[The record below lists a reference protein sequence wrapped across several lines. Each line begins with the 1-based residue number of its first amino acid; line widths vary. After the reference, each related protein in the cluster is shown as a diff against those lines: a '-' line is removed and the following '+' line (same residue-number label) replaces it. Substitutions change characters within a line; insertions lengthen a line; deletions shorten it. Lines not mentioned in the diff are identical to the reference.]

1 MKRYQL
7 ITFLS
12 IALLIYGLL
21 NIYIFYKGW
30 EIVSHITILKI
41 TYFIVFLLIALSF
54 PAGRFLERISISF
67 FSNFLMWFGS
77 IYLAVLAYAI
87 LFFLFFDILQLV
99 IRFIP
104 PYSVFYYNN
113 IKEIRTIIYL
123 VILLTIIILVI
134 IGLINAAN
142 PIVRKLS
149 IKINKRSMQKSL
161 KIALASDIHL
171 GTIICKKRIEKIIE
185 KINEINPDIILLAGD
200 VVDEDLKPV
209 INQNLG
215 ETLKKLKSRYGV
227 YAITGNH
234 EYIGGEEA
242 AVKYLTEHNVRVLR
256 DEMLCIDNSFY
267 LVGREDISIKQF
279 KKINRTPL
287 EKILEKA
294 NKKLPIILMD
304 HQPFKLIDSV
314 KNEVD
319 LQLSGHTH
327 HGQLWPFNIITTKIF
342 EISWGYKKIND
353 SHFYVSCGVGTWG
366 PPVRIGNKPEIVYLK
381 VDFLENEI

>member
-1 MKRYQL
+1 LKRYQL

-12 IALLIYGLL
+12 IALAIYGLL

-30 EIVSHITILKI
+30 EIVSHIPTLKI
-41 TYFIVFLLIALSF
+41 TYFIVFLFTALSF
-54 PAGRFLERISISF
+54 PVGRFLERIRISF
-67 FSNFLMWFGS
+67 FSNFLTWFGS
-77 IYLAVLAYAI
+77 IYLAVFAYAI
-87 LFFLFFDILQLV
+87 LFFLFFDILQLA
-99 IRFIP
+99 IRLIP
-104 PYSVFYYNN
+104 LLSVFYYKNLN
-113 IKEIRTIIYL
+113 EIRTIIYL
-123 VILLTIIILVI
+123 IILFTIMVLVI
-134 IGLINAAN
+134 IGLINAAS
-142 PIVRKLS
+142 PIVRKLR
-149 IKINKRSMQKSL
+149 IKINKRSPQKTL

-215 ETLKKLKSRYGV
+215 ETLKKLRSRYGI
-227 YAITGNH
+227 YAVTGNH

-256 DEMLCIDNSFY
+256 DELLCIDNSFY

-279 KKINRTPL
+279 KKIYRTSL

-294 NKKLPIILMD
+294 NTKLPIILMD
-304 HQPFKLIDSV
+304 HQPFNLSDAV
-314 KNEVD
+314 KNKVD

-366 PPVRIGNKPEIVYLK
+366 PPVRTGNKPEIVYLK
-381 VDFLENEI
+381 VDFLENGF

>member
-1 MKRYQL
+1 M
-7 ITFLS
+7 
-12 IALLIYGLL
+12 
-21 NIYIFYKGW
+21 
-30 EIVSHITILKI
+30 
-41 TYFIVFLLIALSF
+41 LIALSF